1 MAPPAPKPL
10 TQERRTRFYQAPT
23 VYLACAERGMLLRSQ
38 NSEDHQHKASAK
50 RVLWAPRSHL
60 IAADRSEIAKENEKS
75 GMAEGVDVDSG
86 NGENDSQGNVGRDAP
101 RLLLC
106 VFSVTARGPVDN
118 GLSSKAPPST
128 QLLQVVG
135 RVGDRSR
142 QWFQKM
148 TEKITGTNSM
158 EKLAGASHKACTF
171 TQLT

>member
-1 MAPPAPKPL
+1 
-10 TQERRTRFYQAPT
+10 
-23 VYLACAERGMLLRSQ
+23 MLLRSQ
-38 NSEDHQHKASAK
+38 NSEDHQHNKASAK
-50 RVLWAPRSHL
+50 RVLWAPRSDL
-60 IAADRSEIAKENEKS
+60 IAGDRSEIAKENEKS

-106 VFSVTARGPVDN
+106 VCSVTARGPVDN
-118 GLSSKAPPST
+118 GISSKEPPST